1 MNRRRLGRRR
11 RRRVV
16 VAGIVVSLPTA
27 HCSPIHTDLT
37 ESHLTEKLL
46 HLPTVSQNIL
56 AQ

>member
-37 ESHLTEKLL
+37 ESHLTEKLP